1 MELSEHVQSE
11 SEVKKQ
17 AEQTFHAPRSEAPDA
32 IRIYHS
38 SRQPPR
44 LDMVRKKILVIDDD
58 TAVRE
63 SLMNALSYE
72 DFQPIGAVGGD
83 EGLRLLE
90 TEKPDL
96 VLLDLNMPGK
106 NGWQVFKEIVLKE
119 PLLPVIV
126 LTARPNQ
133 LFTSL
138 GAGVG
143 ALIEK
148 PFDFLKLVQAI
159 RELINEPTEQRWA
172 RLNGEPG
179 NFHYHR
185 PNGNDVSY
193 AASHCASHGLSN

>member
-1 MELSEHVQSE
+1 M
-11 SEVKKQ
+11 
-17 AEQTFHAPRSEAPDA
+17 
-32 IRIYHS
+32 
-38 SRQPPR
+38 
-44 LDMVRKKILVIDDD
+44 RKRILVIDDD

-72 DFQPIGAVGGD
+72 EFQPFGAGTGD

-90 TEKPDL
+90 AERPDL
-96 VLLDLNMPGK
+96 ILLDLNMPGK
-106 NGWQVFKEIVLKE
+106 SGWQVFKEIVLKE

-148 PFDFLKLVQAI
+148 PFDFLKLLETI
-159 RELINEPTEQRWA
+159 RELINEPTDLRLA
-172 RLNGEPG
+172 RLNGQPG
-179 NFHYHR
+179 NFHYQR
-185 PNGNDVSY
+185 PNGNDVTYSGP
-193 AASHCASHGLSN
+193 ACRPAGFTN

>member
-1 MELSEHVQSE
+1 M
-11 SEVKKQ
+11 
-17 AEQTFHAPRSEAPDA
+17 
-32 IRIYHS
+32 
-38 SRQPPR
+38 
-44 LDMVRKKILVIDDD
+44 RKKILVVDDD
-58 TAVRE
+58 VAVRE

-72 DFQPIGAVGGD
+72 NYLTLGAENGD
-83 EGLRLLE
+83 EAISIIQSAE
-90 TEKPDL
+90 PDL

-106 NGWQVFKEIVLKE
+106 SGWDVFEQVLSKR

-148 PFDFLKLVQAI
+148 PFDFFKLLETMRDLLA
-159 RELINEPTEQRWA
+159 ESTGQRLA
-172 RLNGEPG
+172 RLTGHST
-179 NFHYHR
+179 NFQYIR

-193 AASHCASHGLSN
+193 SHGAPSRPGSKN

>member
-1 MELSEHVQSE
+1 M
-11 SEVKKQ
+11 
-17 AEQTFHAPRSEAPDA
+17 
-32 IRIYHS
+32 
-38 SRQPPR
+38 
-44 LDMVRKKILVIDDD
+44 RKKILVIDDD

-72 DFQPIGAVGGD
+72 DFQPCGAATGD
-83 EGLRLLE
+83 EGLRQLE

-96 VLLDLNMPGK
+96 ILLDLNMPGK
-106 NGWQVFKEIVLKE
+106 SGWQVFKEIVVKE

-148 PFDFLKLVQAI
+148 PFDFLKLLHTI
-159 RELINEPTEQRWA
+159 RELINEPTDQRLA

-185 PNGNDVSY
+185 PNGNDVTYSTPQCRP
-193 AASHCASHGLSN
+193 AGFAN